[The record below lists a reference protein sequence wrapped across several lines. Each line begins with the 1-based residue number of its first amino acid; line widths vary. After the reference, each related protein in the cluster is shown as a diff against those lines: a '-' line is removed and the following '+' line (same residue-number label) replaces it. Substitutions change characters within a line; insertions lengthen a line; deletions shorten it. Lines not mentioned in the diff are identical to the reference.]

1 MFPAVS
7 EIRKTR
13 KQYNRKMLDSGI
25 ASFEDLEKLEANALK
40 SGELPQKT
48 KELIALGISISHSC
62 YG

>member
-1 MFPAVS
+1 MFPTVG

-13 KQYNRKMLDSGI
+13 KKYNHKMLNSGI
-25 ASFEDLEKLEANALK
+25 ASFEDLENLEANALR

-48 KELIALGISISHSC
+48 KELIALGISIGRSC